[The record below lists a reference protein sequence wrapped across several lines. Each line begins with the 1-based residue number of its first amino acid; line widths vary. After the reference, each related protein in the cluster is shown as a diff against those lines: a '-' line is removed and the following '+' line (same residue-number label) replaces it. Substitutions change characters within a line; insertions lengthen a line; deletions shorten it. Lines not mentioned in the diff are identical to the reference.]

1 MFWQMGWL
9 LRLCIKHAAAM
20 HSDPDDAI
28 GMILAFSARFRT
40 PETLLLSK
48 RGISEAFRS
57 NSCAGVRWYGKYR
70 ELLR

>member
-20 HSDPDDAI
+20 HLDPDDVI

-40 PETLLLSK
+40 PETLLFGKGLILCVFK
-48 RGISEAFRS
+48 V
-57 NSCAGVRWYGKYR
+57 NSCAGVRWYGNYR
-70 ELLR
+70 EMLR